1 MLYIGTYTTSRYSK
15 YSLAKWR
22 ESYEIGKNH
31 ASCFLRGGYVPADG
45 LRRNAEKCRQ
55 LGVTMQPR
63 TGEEAVQ
70 NGIGI
75 GFGWYCVHEPAY
87 TRFLVILSISAF
99 FLQEV

>member
-1 MLYIGTYTTSRYSK
+1 MDSSPFPNISQSIDRPHCCETLTTHPSGI
-15 YSLAKWR
+15 LAF
-22 ESYEIGKNH
+22 SPG
-31 ASCFLRGGYVPADG
+31 LADG

-87 TRFLVILSISAF
+87 TRFLIVLSISAY